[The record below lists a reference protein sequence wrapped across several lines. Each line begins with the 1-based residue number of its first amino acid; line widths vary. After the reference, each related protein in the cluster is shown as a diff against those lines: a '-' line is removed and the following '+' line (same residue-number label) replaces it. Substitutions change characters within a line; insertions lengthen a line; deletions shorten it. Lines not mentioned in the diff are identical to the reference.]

1 METSADIASRKRPNE
16 DDLGGPHKKPH
27 TESETTAGLMIE
39 GSQREDG
46 EDGKLRAVETPVD
59 ENVRKSSRSKEGK
72 SISLSEAWK
81 EDGDVG
87 PMLASLVD
95 LFGEGML
102 PFIPSRELSIFF

>member
-1 METSADIASRKRPNE
+1 
-16 DDLGGPHKKPH
+16 
-27 TESETTAGLMIE
+27 MIE

-46 EDGKLRAVETPVD
+46 EDGKMRAVETSVD